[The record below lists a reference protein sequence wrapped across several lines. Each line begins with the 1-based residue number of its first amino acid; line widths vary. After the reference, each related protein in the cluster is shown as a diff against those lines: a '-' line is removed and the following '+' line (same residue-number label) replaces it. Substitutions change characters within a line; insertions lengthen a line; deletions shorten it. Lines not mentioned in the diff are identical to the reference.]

1 MKTLIVDKE
10 NSELR
15 YQGINLTVYSEGKR
29 INTISLNQ
37 LERVVVSPHV
47 VISAGVLGVI
57 AEKNVSLMVL
67 NARFPQRTASL
78 STTAH
83 GDSKRRLKQYQL
95 VLNPVLCLQYAV
107 VLVGLKVNHQQ
118 QTLKKALKIRA
129 DLRQPLMKSLSQLN
143 EILHSLHN
151 GKVTALDV
159 LCGLEGAAA
168 AIYFKAYTQLFS
180 ASLDCTDRNRRP
192 PRDPVN
198 SVLSLAYTLLH
209 QEAVNALKI
218 KGLDPA
224 LGFYHQVCYGR
235 DSLAC
240 DLIEPTRAYLDEWIW
255 RWFAEQKLR
264 AEHFTVSA
272 EGCFLTDAG
281 KAVFYKLFFWQIKPL
296 KRLLRYYAQNVA
308 TVVQQVK

>member
-10 NSELR
+10 SSELR
-15 YQGINLTVYSEGKR
+15 YQGVNLTVYCEGKR
-29 INTISLNQ
+29 ISSVPVSQ
-37 LERVVVSPHV
+37 LERIVVSPHV
-47 VISAGVLGVI
+47 AISAGVLGVI
-57 AEKNVSLMVL
+57 SEQNLSLLVL

-78 STTAH
+78 AATTH
-83 GDSKRRLKQYQL
+83 GDTQRRLSQYQL
-95 VLNPVLCLQYAV
+95 MLNPVLCLQYAV
-107 VLVGLKVNHQQ
+107 ILVGLKVKHQQ
-118 QTLKKALKIRA
+118 QALQKGLKIRP
-129 DLRQPLMKSLSQLN
+129 DLRLPLTKSLTQLN

-151 GKVTALDV
+151 GKVTNLEV
-159 LCGLEGAAA
+159 LCGVEGSAA

-180 ASLDCTDRNRRP
+180 ASLDFTDRNRRP

-198 SVLSLAYTLLH
+198 SVLSLGYTLLH
-209 QEAVNALKI
+209 QEAVNALKMN
-218 KGLDPA
+218 GLDPA

-240 DLIEPTRAYLDEWIW
+240 DLMEPARPYLDELIW

-264 AEHFTVSA
+264 LEHFKIEA

-281 KAVFYKLFFWQIKPL
+281 KPVFYKLFFGQIKPL

-308 TVVQQVK
+308 KVIRQVK